1 MSFGL
6 RPRGLLQKKE
16 ADLSI
21 SLREANFATVA
32 MHYLHNNVYRSRAAA
47 AMPIKK
53 QIRSATPPTKD
64 IAFERVFAVIMI

>member
-1 MSFGL
+1 VSL
-6 RPRGLLQKKE
+6 AELVVQKKE

-32 MHYLHNNVYRSRAAA
+32 MHYLHNSVYKSRAAA

-53 QIRSATPPTKD
+53 QIRRASPPTKD
-64 IAFERVFAVIMI
+64 IAFERVFTDIII